1 LRTVI
6 LDALIVEP
14 PADPG
19 ERWFCDDLARFSSE
33 ELREERRRL
42 RLRRLLTAPREKDRW
57 PAVWLAARLERVE
70 ALLRADTT
78 AAAWARARR
87 R

>member
-1 LRTVI
+1 M
-6 LDALIVEP
+6 LDALIVGP

-42 RLRRLLTAPREKDRW
+42 RLRLLLTPSREKDRW
-57 PAVWLAARLERVE
+57 SAVWLAARLEHVE
-70 ALLRADTT
+70 ALLRVDTT
-78 AAAWARARR
+78 AGAWARARR